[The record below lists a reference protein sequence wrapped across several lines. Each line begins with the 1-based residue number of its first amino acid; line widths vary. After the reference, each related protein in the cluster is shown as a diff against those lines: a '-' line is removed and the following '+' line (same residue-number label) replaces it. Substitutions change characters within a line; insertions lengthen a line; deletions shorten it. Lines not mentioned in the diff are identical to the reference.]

1 MREGSK
7 GFQFFEDHANVN
19 DYISSSIKPSSI
31 QNYFR
36 GDYFQNK
43 VDKEKDKVFFSP
55 RTKEA
60 ETNKGKPR
68 LLTGRLPAA
77 FNMRTT
83 EMYSIYFNSQI
94 EIVIMI

>member
-1 MREGSK
+1 MRERSK
-7 GFQFFEDHANVN
+7 GLQFFEDHANVN
-19 DYISSSIKPSSI
+19 NYNSSSIKPSAI

-55 RTKEA
+55 RTKEPDS
-60 ETNKGKPR
+60 NKGKPR

-83 EMYSIYFNSQI
+83 EMYSIYLIF
-94 EIVIMI
+94 